1 MNFTQLRA
9 FHALAST
16 GGFTKA
22 AQYLG
27 VSQPAIT
34 AQLKALE
41 ETYGVALFDRNGH
54 RLTLTDTG
62 EYLLQISSHVF
73 RLLAEAEEVLTTA
86 SELRAGTIRVGADNP
101 FFIMDLLSAFRSR
114 YPDLKVTVD
123 MGSGFAV
130 LDALRKYETDVAVV
144 TAAHVPEEFV
154 AEPFSRLQLM
164 LLVRPA
170 HPWANREAV
179 SVTEIGDEPLVL
191 RESGSLTRRTLLDSL
206 AVVGAHANV
215 VFELSSQVAVREAVA
230 SGLGVGVELD
240 GGLAP
245 DDRIKL
251 VRLADAAVSCQE
263 YVACRRD
270 RYDLRKIKA
279 FFDIAREIGPSLP
292 RVRRLRGTAE

>member
-1 MNFTQLRA
+1 MRFTQLRA

-22 AQYLG
+22 AQHLG

-34 AQLKALE
+34 AQLKAIE

-62 EYLLQISSHVF
+62 KYLLQISSHVF
-73 RLLAEAEEVLTTA
+73 RLLEEAEDLLTAA

-114 YPDLKVTVD
+114 FPTLKVTVD

-130 LDALRKYETDVAVV
+130 LDAVKKYETDVAVV
-144 TAAHVPEEFV
+144 TTAEVPQEFI

-170 HPWANREAV
+170 HPWAKRDSV
-179 SVTEIGDEPLVL
+179 SVREIGAEPLVL
-191 RESGSLTRRTLLDSL
+191 RETGSLTRQTLLDSL
-206 AVVGAHANV
+206 AAIGARPNV
-215 VFELSSQVAVREAVA
+215 MFELSSQVAVREAVA
-230 SGLGVGVELD
+230 SGLGIGVELD

-251 VRLADAAVSCQE
+251 VRVADAAVSCQE
-263 YVACRRD
+263 YVVCRRD

-279 FFDIAREIGPSLP
+279 FFDIAREIGPTLP